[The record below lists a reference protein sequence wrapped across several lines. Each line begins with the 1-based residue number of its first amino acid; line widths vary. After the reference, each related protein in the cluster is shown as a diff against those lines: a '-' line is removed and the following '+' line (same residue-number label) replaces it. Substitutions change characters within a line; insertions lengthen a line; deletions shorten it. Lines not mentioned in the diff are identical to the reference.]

1 MTEKINKKIVDSKKQ
16 IDRLIDKRSENLGDS
31 INYIINENKIL
42 ELNAKIEAYEDVIA
56 LLSKN

>member
-42 ELNAKIEAYEDVIA
+42 ELNAKIEAYEEVIA